1 MDLSWTTSDS
11 GLKWP
16 WVVVVL
22 AVLVVVLL
30 ALWVRV
36 WSQRLPS
43 GASYV
48 AHAAR
53 LRSLPR
59 YRVLLQRQRL
69 LGGFGSFAALVA
81 CVGGIVLG
89 GRVQETQVM
98 DRAESARDIMLCLD
112 ASGST
117 APWNVDVIQEF
128 RNIVE
133 GLQGERIGLTVWN
146 NAAITK
152 FPLTDDYEFV
162 LDRLD
167 EAEAAFAGWSEIY
180 PSDAFDDYTAGTWS
194 EERQYQSSLVAD
206 GLVSCVQRFDRGDED
221 RGRALVFAT
230 DGEQRGRSV
239 YNLAE
244 AAAYAAEDEVV
255 VHVIANPGEPDRD
268 GDIDGLQAAAADTGG
283 TFAQLGTGG
292 SAEEVVEEINE
303 LEAAKTE
310 KPPLVQTVDE
320 PRTGQV
326 IAGIGVGLLVLVW
339 AVQGLIALGRRRGAG
354 RAAVSSRSTR

>member
-1 MDLSWTTSDS
+1 MELSWTTIDS
-11 GLKWP
+11 ELKWP
-16 WVVVVL
+16 SL
-22 AVLVVVLL
+22 VLL
-30 ALWVRV
+30 LVLLLVMLLAAWARI
-36 WSQRLPS
+36 WWRRHPS

-53 LRSLPR
+53 LRALPR
-59 YRVLLQRQRL
+59 YRTLVQRQQL
-69 LGGFGSFAALVA
+69 LGAFGSAAALVA

-98 DRAESARDIMLCLD
+98 DRDESARDIMLCLD

-128 RNIVE
+128 RDIVE

-167 EAEAAFAGWSEIY
+167 EAEEAFAGWSEIY
-180 PSDAFDDYTAGTWS
+180 PSDAFDDFTAGTWS
-194 EERQYQSSLVAD
+194 EERQYQSSLIAD
-206 GLVSCVQRFDRGDED
+206 GLVSCVQRFDRHDED

-239 YNLAE
+239 YNLSE
-244 AAAYAAEDEVV
+244 AAAYAAEDRVV
-255 VHVIANPGEPDRD
+255 VHVIANPGEPDRE
-268 GDIDGLQAAAADTGG
+268 GDIDGLQATAAETGG

-292 SAEEVVEEINE
+292 SAEDVVEEINE
-303 LEAAKTE
+303 LEAAKIE
-310 KPPLVQTVDE
+310 RPPLVQTVDE
-320 PRTGQV
+320 PHTGQV

-339 AVQGLIALGRRRGAG
+339 AVQGLIALGCRDALRR
-354 RAAVSSRSTR
+354 RSTR

>member
-1 MDLSWTTSDS
+1 MELNWATS
-11 GLKWP
+11 GTELRWP
-16 WVVVVL
+16 WLVL
-22 AVLVVVLL
+22 LLVLLVVVLL
-30 ALWVRV
+30 AAWGRV
-36 WSQRLPS
+36 WWQRHPP

-53 LRSLPR
+53 LRALPR
-59 YRVLLQRQRL
+59 YRVLVQRRQL
-69 LGGFGSFAALVA
+69 LGGVGSLAALVA
-81 CVGGIVLG
+81 CVGAIVLG
-89 GRVQETQVM
+89 GRVQETQVVNR
-98 DRAESARDIMLCLD
+98 DEAARDIMLCLD

-152 FPLTDDYEFV
+152 FPLTDDYAFV

-167 EAEAAFAGWSEIY
+167 EGEEAFAGWSEIY
-180 PSDAFDDYTAGTWS
+180 PSQAFDDFTAGTWS
-194 EERQYQSSLVAD
+194 AGRQYQSSLVAD
-206 GLVSCVQRFDRGDED
+206 GLVSCVQRFDRLDED

-239 YNLAE
+239 YNLDE
-244 AAAYAAEDEVV
+244 ATAYAADDRVV
-255 VHVIANPGEPDRD
+255 VHVIANPGEPDKD
-268 GDIDGLQAAAADTGG
+268 GDIDGLQAAAAETGG

-292 SAEEVVEEINE
+292 TAEEVVEAINE
-303 LEAAKTE
+303 LEAAKIGR
-310 KPPLVQTVDE
+310 PPLVQTIDA

-339 AVQGLIALGRRRGAG
+339 VGQGLVALAGRR
-354 RAAVSSRSTR
+354 SRR

>member
-1 MDLSWTTSDS
+1 MELSWTTIDTN
-11 GLKWP
+11 LKWP
-16 WVVVVL
+16 WLVL
-22 AVLVVVLL
+22 LLVLLLVVLL
-30 ALWVRV
+30 AAWVRI
-36 WSQRLPS
+36 WWQRHPS

-53 LRSLPR
+53 LRTLPR
-59 YRVLLQRQRL
+59 YRTLVQRQRL
-69 LGGFGSFAALVA
+69 LGGFGSVAALVA

-98 DRAESARDIMLCLD
+98 DRDESARDIMLCLD

-117 APWNVDVIQEF
+117 APWNIDVIQEF

-133 GLQGERIGLTVWN
+133 GLRGERIGLTVWN

-167 EAEAAFAGWSEIY
+167 EAEEAFAGWSEIY
-180 PSDAFDDYTAGTWS
+180 PSEAFEDFTAGTWS
-194 EERQYQSSLVAD
+194 EERQYQSSLIAD
-206 GLVSCVQRFDRGDED
+206 GLVSCVQRFDRLDED

-244 AAAYAAEDEVV
+244 AAAYAAEDRVV
-255 VHVIANPGEPDRD
+255 VHVIANPGEPDKE
-268 GDIDGLQAAAADTGG
+268 GDIDGLQAAASETGG

-303 LEAAKTE
+303 LEAAKIE
-310 KPPLVQTVDE
+310 RPPLVQTLDE

-326 IAGIGVGLLVLVW
+326 LAGIGVGLLVLVW
-339 AVQGLIALGRRRGAG
+339 AVQALIALGGRRR
-354 RAAVSSRSTR
+354 TR

>member
-1 MDLSWTTSDS
+1 MELSWTTIDTE
-11 GLKWP
+11 LKWP
-16 WVVVVL
+16 WLVL
-22 AVLVVVLL
+22 LLVLLLVVLL
-30 ALWVRV
+30 AAWVRI
-36 WSQRLPS
+36 WRHRHPP

-53 LRSLPR
+53 LRALPR
-59 YRVLLQRQRL
+59 YRVLVQRQRL
-69 LGGFGSFAALVA
+69 LGGFGSVAALVA

-98 DRAESARDIMLCLD
+98 DRDEAARDIMLCLD

-128 RNIVE
+128 RDIVE

-167 EAEAAFAGWSEIY
+167 EAEEAFAGWSEIY
-180 PSDAFDDYTAGTWS
+180 PSEEFDDFTAGTWS
-194 EERQYQSSLVAD
+194 EERQYQSSLIAD
-206 GLVSCVQRFDRGDED
+206 GLVSCVQRFDRLDED

-239 YNLAE
+239 YDLPE
-244 AAAYAAEDEVV
+244 AAAYAVEDRVV
-255 VHVIANPGEPDRD
+255 VHVIANPGEPDKE
-268 GDIDGLQAAAADTGG
+268 GDVDGLQAAAGETGG

-303 LEAAKTE
+303 LEAAKIE
-310 KPPLVQTVDE
+310 RPPLVQTLDE
-320 PRTGQV
+320 PRAGQV
-326 IAGIGVGLLVLVW
+326 LAGIGVGLLVLVW
-339 AVQGLIALGRRRGAG
+339 AVQGLIALAGRRSAR
-354 RAAVSSRSTR
+354 

>member
-1 MDLSWTTSDS
+1 MELTWTTIERE
-11 GLKWP
+11 LKWP
-16 WVVVVL
+16 WL
-22 AVLVVVLL
+22 VVLL
-30 ALWVRV
+30 VILVAVLLAVWVRI
-36 WSQRLPS
+36 WWRRQPP

-53 LRSLPR
+53 LTALPR
-59 YRVLLQRQRL
+59 YRVLVQRRRL
-69 LGGFGSFAALVA
+69 LGGFGSVAALVA

-89 GRVQETQVM
+89 GRVQETQVI
-98 DRAESARDIMLCLD
+98 DRDEAARDIMLCLD

-117 APWNVDVIQEF
+117 APWNVDVVQEF

-146 NAAITK
+146 NGAITK
-152 FPLTDDYEFV
+152 FPLTDDYDFV

-167 EAEAAFAGWSEIY
+167 EAEEAFSGWSEIF
-180 PSDAFDDYTAGTWS
+180 PSEAFEDFTAGTFVDDGKD
-194 EERQYQSSLVAD
+194 RSSLVAD
-206 GLVSCVQRFDRGDED
+206 GLVSCVQRFDRLDQD
-221 RGRALVFAT
+221 RGRALILAT
-230 DGEQRGRSV
+230 DGEQRGRGV
-239 YNLAE
+239 FNLAE
-244 AAAYAAEDEVV
+244 ATDYAAGAGVS
-255 VHVIANPGEPDRD
+255 VHVIANPGEPGVE

-303 LEAAKTE
+303 LEASKIE
-310 KPPLVQTVDE
+310 RPPLVQTLDA

-339 AVQGLIALGRRRGAG
+339 AVQGLIALAG
-354 RAAVSSRSTR
+354 RTSTR

>member
-1 MDLSWTTSDS
+1 VELSWTTIDS
-11 GLKWP
+11 ELKWP
-16 WVVVVL
+16 WLVL
-22 AVLVVVLL
+22 LLVLLVVALL
-30 ALWVRV
+30 AAWVRI
-36 WSQRLPS
+36 WRRPQPS
-43 GASYV
+43 GAAYV

-53 LRSLPR
+53 LRALPR
-59 YRVLLQRQRL
+59 YRTLVQRQRL
-69 LGGFGSFAALVA
+69 LGGFGSLAALVA

-98 DRAESARDIMLCLD
+98 DRDEAARDIMLCLD

-117 APWNVDVIQEF
+117 APWNVDVVQEF

-133 GLQGERIGLTVWN
+133 GLQGERIGLTIWN

-152 FPLTDDYEFV
+152 FPLTDDYDFV

-167 EAEAAFAGWSEIY
+167 ESEEAFSDWSEIY
-180 PSDAFDDYTAGTWS
+180 ASEAFEDYTAGTWS

-206 GLVSCVQRFDRGDED
+206 GLVSCVQRFDRLGED

-239 YNLAE
+239 YDLGE
-244 AAAYAAEDEVV
+244 AAAYAAEDDIV

-268 GDIDGLQAAAADTGG
+268 GDIDGLQAAASETGG

-303 LEAAKTE
+303 LEAAKIE
-310 KPPLVQTVDE
+310 RPPLVQTLDE

-326 IAGIGVGLLVLVW
+326 LAGIGVGLLVLVW
-339 AVQGLIALGRRRGAG
+339 IAQGLIALGRR
-354 RAAVSSRSTR
+354 SSR

>member
-1 MDLSWTTSDS
+1 MGVSWVTSS
-11 GLKWP
+11 SELKWP
-16 WVVVVL
+16 WL
-22 AVLVVVLL
+22 VVLL
-30 ALWVRV
+30 VLLVVALLAVWVRI
-36 WSQRLPS
+36 WRQRQPR

-53 LRSLPR
+53 LRALPR
-59 YRVLLQRQRL
+59 YRTLVQRRRV
-69 LGGFGSFAALVA
+69 LGGFGSVAALVA

-89 GRVQETQVM
+89 GRVQETQVT
-98 DRAESARDIMLCLD
+98 DRDEAARDIMLCLD

-117 APWNVDVIQEF
+117 APWNVDVVQEF

-133 GLQGERIGLTVWN
+133 GLEGERIGLTVWN

-152 FPLTDDYEFV
+152 FPLTDDYAFV

-167 EAEAAFAGWSEIY
+167 EAEEAFAGWNVLTPSEQ
-180 PSDAFDDYTAGTWS
+180 FDDFTAGTWS

-206 GLVSCVQRFDRGDED
+206 GLVSCVQRFDRLDED

-239 YNLAE
+239 YDLAE
-244 AAAYAAEDEVV
+244 AAAYAADDRIV
-255 VHVIANPGEPDRD
+255 VHVIANPGEPDVD
-268 GDIDGLQAAAADTGG
+268 GDIDGLQAAADETGG

-303 LEAAKTE
+303 LEAAKIE
-310 KPPLVQTVDE
+310 RPPLVQTVEE

-326 IAGIGVGLLVLVW
+326 LAGIGVGLLVLVW
-339 AVQGLIALGRRRGAG
+339 AVQGLIALGRRSG
-354 RAAVSSRSTR
+354 R

>member
-1 MDLSWTTSDS
+1 VELSWTTTDSD
-11 GLKWP
+11 LKWP
-16 WVVVVL
+16 WLVVL
-22 AVLVVVLL
+22 LVLALVVLL
-30 ALWVRV
+30 AV
-36 WSQRLPS
+36 WTRTWWRRQPP
-43 GASYV
+43 GAAYV

-59 YRVLLQRQRL
+59 YRTLVQRQRL
-69 LGGFGSFAALVA
+69 LGGFGSLAALVA
-81 CVGGIVLG
+81 CAGGIVLG

-98 DRAESARDIMLCLD
+98 DRDEAARDIMLCLD

-117 APWNVDVIQEF
+117 APWNVDVVQEF
-128 RNIVE
+128 RSIVE

-167 EAEAAFAGWSEIY
+167 EAEQAFSGWSEIY
-180 PSDAFDDYTAGTWS
+180 PSEAFEDYTAGTWS

-206 GLVSCVQRFDRGDED
+206 GLVSCVQRFDRLKED
-221 RGRALVFAT
+221 RGRALVLAT

-239 YNLAE
+239 YDLEE
-244 AAAYAAEDEVV
+244 ATAYAAEDRVV
-255 VHVIANPGEPDRD
+255 VHVIANPGEPDKE

-283 TFAQLGTGG
+283 SFAQLGTGG

-303 LEAAKTE
+303 LEAAKIE
-310 KPPLVQTVDE
+310 RPPLVQTLDA
-320 PRTGQV
+320 PRAGQV
-326 IAGIGVGLLVLVW
+326 LTAIGVGLLVLVW
-339 AVQGLIALGRRRGAG
+339 TIQGVAALGRRR
-354 RAAVSSRSTR
+354 RPTR